1 MVKREASEDSDGEV
15 ELDLDDS
22 DDGIKVMDIDDSDD
36 EDNQSKKSKKNKKGK
51 TKDTMDNFDLLNKT
65 GDKKNLDKKKRTNM
79 SVAREKAGT
88 SQKSGILS
96 KQR

>member
-22 DDGIKVMDIDDSDD
+22 DDGIKVKDIDESDD
-36 EDNQSKKSKKNKKGK
+36 EDNQSKKSKKGK
-51 TKDTMDNFDLLNKT
+51 TKDTMDNFDLLNKP
-65 GDKKNLDKKKRTNM
+65 GEKKNLDKKKRTNM

-88 SQKSGILS
+88 S
-96 KQR
+96 